1 MQGEEG
7 SERGRGAEGWR
18 YWRVVLLGGG
28 RIVLGMEGVAVV
40 KCGGARCL

>member
-7 SERGRGAEGWR
+7 SKRGRVAEGSR
-18 YWRVVLLGGG
+18 YWRVMLLGGG
-28 RIVLGMEGVAVV
+28 MVLLGKKGVAVV